1 MNVRIGTFR
10 TWRDVRVASAFGG
23 IAEVGFRSVGSAFD
37 PISDIGQNLTLHWV
51 LTAYLPDGVLKIVAR
66 REREDKAA

>member
-1 MNVRIGTFR
+1 LGEERKSRLRGWT
-10 TWRDVRVASAFGG
+10 
-23 IAEVGFRSVGSAFD
+23 SVFD
-37 PISDIGQNLTLHWV
+37 SISDIGQNLTLHWV